1 MTDVASVP
9 EPDRSRRWTWLDLLI
24 AAIAIA
30 MSIYHLRIAYT
41 GGFEPIFQR
50 SMSYAFG
57 LTLVFLIYA
66 PESGWRRY
74 LSFGL
79 AILSV
84 VVLAYTVDNSW
95 RFARRMRFI
104 DPLPPIDLI
113 MGTVVILLTLEAA
126 RRTIN
131 NALPL
136 IAAFF
141 IFYTLFGEYFPWKF
155 AHAAISYVEM
165 IELQYMTAEG
175 LWSTPMNTFT
185 VYIFLFILFGAF
197 LSRLGAADIYVRLAV
212 AAAGTQ
218 KGGPAKAAIFA
229 SAMTGTITGS
239 ANANIVTTG
248 TITIPLMKRA
258 GFKPEIAAGVE
269 TGASTGGQIMPP
281 VMGAAAFLIVE
292 FTGIP
297 YWEIVKV
304 SILPAVLYFFSVF
317 MIVHF
322 EAVKEG
328 LKGLPRDLVPRVWP
342 ILKEGGIF
350 LIPPILIFIMIMNRW
365 SVPQAGLA
373 GIASVVILAGLKGA
387 WDLLKRAI
395 SDGIGFSDVYN
406 SVRAGI
412 GNVLGALEQGARQ
425 SIPIC
430 AAVVT
435 VGIIIGA
442 LLQTSLGIKFSS
454 IVISLSQGSLFL
466 GILLVG
472 IASFILGMGLPTTA
486 AYIVLSVMA
495 VPALLDLGEGVGLSL
510 LAAHLIVFWY
520 SLDSNFTPP
529 VCVPAYT
536 AAGIADANPSKAAWA
551 AFRTAKGMYVI
562 PLLFAY
568 TPLLSFDD
576 PLALAATFIS
586 GLFGFYALSA
596 VMVGQMIA
604 RLNWLDRILLL
615 VAAAGLF
622 WPGMEYHIGGLVV
635 LLISV
640 VIQQRRVSEHPLDV
654 APGET
659 RQAAMS
665 TTDNGIEKAP
675 GE

>member
-9 EPDRSRRWTWLDLLI
+9 EPDRTKRWTWLDVLI
-24 AAIAIA
+24 AVLAVA
-30 MSIYHLRIAYT
+30 MSVYHIRIAYT

-50 SMSYAFG
+50 SLSYAFG
-57 LTLVFLIYA
+57 LTLIFLVYA

-74 LSFGL
+74 LSL
-79 AILSV
+79 ALAVLSV
-84 VVLAYTVDNSW
+84 VVLAYTIDHSW

-104 DPLPPIDLI
+104 DPLPPIDLV
-113 MGTVVILLTLEAA
+113 MGTIVILLTLEAA

-131 NALPL
+131 NALP
-136 IAAFF
+136 IIGAVF
-141 IFYTLFGEYFPWKF
+141 IFYTLYGEYFPWEF
-155 AHAAISYVEM
+155 AHSAITYVDM

-197 LSRLGAADIYVRLAV
+197 LERLGAADIYVRLAV
-212 AAAGTQ
+212 ALAGRQ
-218 KGGPAKAAIFA
+218 RGGPAKAAIFA

-269 TGASTGGQIMPP
+269 TAASTGGQIMPP

-292 FTGIP
+292 YTGIP

-317 MIVHF
+317 MMVHF

-328 LKGLPRDLVPRVWP
+328 LKGLPRHLVPRVWP

-350 LIPPILIFIMIMNRW
+350 LIPPILIFVMIMYRW

-373 GIASVVILAGLKGA
+373 GIASVILLAGVKGL
-387 WDLLKRAI
+387 WDLIKKAA
-395 SDGIGFSDVYN
+395 SESIGFADVYGAAY
-406 SVRAGI
+406 AGV
-412 GNVLGALEQGARQ
+412 GNIFGALVRGARQ
-425 SIPIC
+425 SLPIC

-435 VGIIIGA
+435 VGIVIGA
-442 LLQTSLGIKFSS
+442 LLQTNLGIKFSS
-454 IVISLSQGSLFL
+454 IVIALSQGSLFL

-495 VPALLDLGEGVGLSL
+495 VPAMLDLGEAVGLSL

-536 AAGIADANPSKAAWA
+536 AGGIANANPSKAAWA
-551 AFRTAKGMYVI
+551 AFRSAKGMYII
-562 PLLFAY
+562 PLMFAY

-576 PLALAATFIS
+576 PLALTATFVS

-604 RLNWLDRILLL
+604 RLSWFDRILLL
-615 VAAAGLF
+615 IAAAGLF
-622 WPGMEYHIGGLVV
+622 WPSMEYHIGGLA
-635 LLISV
+635 LLLASV
-640 VIQQRRVSEHPLDV
+640 VIQYRRAEGQPEQEMASRARGTE
-654 APGET
+654 APGE
-659 RQAAMS
+659 
-665 TTDNGIEKAP
+665 
-675 GE
+675 

>member
-1 MTDVASVP
+1 VAG
-9 EPDRSRRWTWLDLLI
+9 R
-24 AAIAIA
+24 
-30 MSIYHLRIAYT
+30 
-41 GGFEPIFQR
+41 
-50 SMSYAFG
+50 
-57 LTLVFLIYA
+57 
-66 PESGWRRY
+66 
-74 LSFGL
+74 
-79 AILSV
+79 
-84 VVLAYTVDNSW
+84 
-95 RFARRMRFI
+95 
-104 DPLPPIDLI
+104 
-113 MGTVVILLTLEAA
+113 
-126 RRTIN
+126 
-131 NALPL
+131 
-136 IAAFF
+136 
-141 IFYTLFGEYFPWKF
+141 
-155 AHAAISYVEM
+155 
-165 IELQYMTAEG
+165 
-175 LWSTPMNTFT
+175 
-185 VYIFLFILFGAF
+185 
-197 LSRLGAADIYVRLAV
+197 
-212 AAAGTQ
+212 Q

-258 GFKPEIAAGVE
+258 GFKPEVAAGVE
-269 TGASTGGQIMPP
+269 TAASTGGQIMPP

-292 FTGIP
+292 YTGIP

-317 MIVHF
+317 MMVHF

-328 LKGLPRDLVPRVWP
+328 LEGLPRDLVPRVWP

-350 LIPPILIFIMIMNRW
+350 LIPPIMIFVMIMYRW

-373 GIASVVILAGLKGA
+373 GTASVVILAGLKGL
-387 WDLLKRAI
+387 WDLVKKASKEGVGI
-395 SDGIGFSDVYN
+395 SDVTASAT
-406 SVRAGI
+406 AGV
-412 GNVLGALEQGARQ
+412 GNVLGALERGARQ
-425 SIPIC
+425 SLPIC

-435 VGIIIGA
+435 VGIVIGA

-454 IVISLSQGSLFL
+454 IVISLSQGSLLL

-495 VPALLDLGEGVGLSL
+495 VPAMLDLGEAVGLSL

-536 AAGIADANPSKAAWA
+536 AGGIADANASKAAWA

-586 GLFGFYALSA
+586 GMFGFYALSA
-596 VMVGQMIA
+596 VMVGQMIT
-604 RLNWLDRILLL
+604 RLNWFDRTLLL

-622 WPGMEYHIGGLVV
+622 WPGMDYHIGGLV
-635 LLISV
+635 LLLVSV
-640 VIQQRRVSEHPLDV
+640 VLQRRRFDAPAAELATPGKGPRSMPGDNRIEE
-654 APGET
+654 APGE
-659 RQAAMS
+659 
-665 TTDNGIEKAP
+665 
-675 GE
+675 

>member
-1 MTDVASVP
+1 MTDVASIP
-9 EPDRSRRWTWLDLLI
+9 EPDRARRWTWLDILV

-30 MSIYHLRIAYT
+30 MSIFHIRIAYT

-57 LTLVFLIYA
+57 LTLIFLVYA

-74 LSFGL
+74 LSFAL

-84 VVLAYTVDNSW
+84 VVLAYTVDHSW

-104 DPLPPIDLI
+104 DPLPPIDLA
-113 MGTVVILLTLEAA
+113 MGTAVILLTMEAA

-131 NALPL
+131 NALPI
-136 IAAFF
+136 IAAVF
-141 IFYTLFGEYFPWKF
+141 IVYTLYGEYFPWEF
-155 AHAAISYVEM
+155 AHAAISFPEM

-197 LSRLGAADIYVRLAV
+197 LERLGAAEIYVRLAV
-212 AAAGTQ
+212 AVAGRQ

-258 GFKPEIAAGVE
+258 GFKPEVAAGVE
-269 TGASTGGQIMPP
+269 TAASTGGQIMPP

-292 FTGIP
+292 YTGIP

-317 MIVHF
+317 MMVHF

-328 LKGLPRDLVPRVWP
+328 LEGLPRDLVPRVWP

-350 LIPPILIFIMIMNRW
+350 LIPPIMIFVMIMYRW

-373 GIASVVILAGLKGA
+373 GIASVVILAGLKGL
-387 WDLLKRAI
+387 WDLVKKASKEGVGI
-395 SDGIGFSDVYN
+395 SDVTASAT
-406 SVRAGI
+406 AGV
-412 GNVLGALEQGARQ
+412 GNVLGALERGARQ
-425 SIPIC
+425 SLPIC

-435 VGIIIGA
+435 VGIVVGA

-454 IVISLSQGSLFL
+454 IVISLSQGSLLL

-495 VPALLDLGEGVGLSL
+495 VPAMLDLGEAVGLSL

-536 AAGIADANPSKAAWA
+536 AGGIADANASKAAWA

-576 PLALAATFIS
+576 PLALSATFIAAM
-586 GLFGFYALSA
+586 FGFYALSA
-596 VMVGQMIA
+596 VMVGQMIT
-604 RLNWLDRILLL
+604 RLNWFDRTLLL

-622 WPGMEYHIGGLVV
+622 WPGMDYHIGGLV
-635 LLISV
+635 LLLVSV
-640 VIQQRRVSEHPLDV
+640 VLQRRRLD
-654 APGET
+654 ARAAGLDKK
-659 RQAAMS
+659 QA
-665 TTDNGIEKAP
+665 
-675 GE
+675 